1 MYRCRSPEIDSST
14 QAAVDCSKNHTVE
27 GDLIFTMQSQL
38 SACMQTVF
46 SDQHNLNLH
55 NEAMTAYLNSQM
67 ERK

>member
-1 MYRCRSPEIDSST
+1 MYQCRSPEIDSST

-27 GDLIFTMQSQL
+27 GDLISTMQCEL

-46 SDQHNLNLH
+46 SDRHNLNLD
-55 NEAMTAYLNSQM
+55 NAAMTAYLNSQM